1 MKTFLVAAVAL
12 SAIAATPALARNSHE
27 RAAADQAYAT
37 QSSAPVT
44 ADESDLTAKGP
55 AVISFDQYRG
65 WDPDQ
70 NIRFQLLRDPNLA
83 P

>member
-1 MKTFLVAAVAL
+1 MNKFVIGASLILAM
-12 SAIAATPALARNSHE
+12 AATPALAKT
-27 RAAADQAYAT
+27 RAHSMSTQAYSDAL
-37 QSSAPVT
+37 ANEPVT
-44 ADESDLTAKGP
+44 ADESGLTVKGP

-65 WDPDQ
+65 WDPDP

>member
-1 MKTFLVAAVAL
+1 MNKFVIGASLILAM
-12 SAIAATPALARNSHE
+12 AATPALAKSRTHVTPQTYSDALANE
-27 RAAADQAYAT
+27 
-37 QSSAPVT
+37 PVT
-44 ADESDLTAKGP
+44 ADESGLTVKGP

-65 WDPDQ
+65 WDPDP

>member
-1 MKTFLVAAVAL
+1 MNRFVVGTSMILAM
-12 SAIAATPALARNSHE
+12 AATPALAKTPHA
-27 RAAADQAYAT
+27 RAMADQAT
-37 QSSAPVT
+37 SAFASEPVT
-44 ADESDLTAKGP
+44 ADESGLTVRGP

-65 WDPDQ
+65 WDPDP

>member
-1 MKTFLVAAVAL
+1 MKKFVIGASLLLAV
-12 SAIAATPALARNSHE
+12 AATPALARTHSHVT
-27 RAAADQAYAT
+27 ADQAYAAAT
-37 QSSAPVT
+37 DNEPV
-44 ADESDLTAKGP
+44 AAAESGLTIKGP

-65 WDPDQ
+65 WDPDP

>member
-1 MKTFLVAAVAL
+1 MKKFVIGASLLLAM
-12 SAIAATPALARNSHE
+12 AATPALAKTQHVT
-27 RAAADQAYAT
+27 ADQAYAAAN
-37 QSSAPVT
+37 SGPVT
-44 ADESDLTAKGP
+44 ADESGLTARGP

-65 WDPDQ
+65 WDPDP

>member
-1 MKTFLVAAVAL
+1 MKKFVIGASLILAM
-12 SAIAATPALARNSHE
+12 AATPALAKS
-27 RAAADQAYAT
+27 RAQVTADQAYAAST
-37 QSSAPVT
+37 ANEPVT
-44 ADESDLTAKGP
+44 ADESGLTTRGP

-65 WDPDQ
+65 WDPDP

>member
-1 MKTFLVAAVAL
+1 MKKFLIAALAL
-12 SAIAATPALARNSHE
+12 SAMAATPALARNAHA
-27 RAAADQAYAT
+27 RAAADEAYAS
-37 QSSAPVT
+37 QAGGAVT
-44 ADESDLTAKGP
+44 ADESGLTEKGP

-65 WDPDQ
+65 WDPDS

>member
-1 MKTFLVAAVAL
+1 MNKFIIGASLILAM
-12 SAIAATPALARNSHE
+12 AATPALAKS
-27 RAAADQAYAT
+27 RAHVT
-37 QSSAPVT
+37 APQTYSDALANESVT
-44 ADESDLTAKGP
+44 ADQSGLTIRGP

-65 WDPDQ
+65 WDPDP

>member
-1 MKTFLVAAVAL
+1 MKKFVIGASLVLAM
-12 SAIAATPALARNSHE
+12 AATPALAKSHSHVSADQTY
-27 RAAADQAYAT
+27 AAAN
-37 QSSAPVT
+37 SEPVT
-44 ADESDLTAKGP
+44 ADESGLTVKGP

-65 WDPDQ
+65 WDPDP